1 MMRPQ
6 PMSWIAIKAEA
17 GDAYDGIIRLATDAQ
32 RFGFPLQSLGVEVRP
47 DGSANICMVVGMDG
61 SVDRE
66 QILQRFSRHPTV
78 SAVER
83 IETDSN
89 A

>member
-1 MMRPQ
+1 MILLQ
-6 PMSWIAIKAEA
+6 PLSWIAIKAEA
-17 GDAYDGIIRLATDAQ
+17 GDAYDGIIRLAADAQ

-47 DGSANICMVVGMDG
+47 DGSANICMVVGMTG
-61 SVDRE
+61 SVDRD
-66 QILQRFSRHPTV
+66 QILQRFSRHPTL

-83 IETDSN
+83 LEIDSS